1 MNPKLTKTSIVF
13 LLIVYLKHDFIKPDS
28 IEYREYQ
35 VNIAK
40 TCLESNT
47 LVVLPTG
54 LGKTV
59 IALIVIASLL
69 SRKCKILFLAPTKP
83 LVNQHTAFL
92 KQFLTLDEDEIVIFT
107 GEISPDKRTK
117 LWKETKIIVS
127 TPQVIENDL
136 KNNRISLEDFCLIIF
151 DEAHR
156 AVGEYSYVFVAKK
169 YKEQRKKDRRILG
182 MTASPGSDIDR
193 ILEICENL
201 EINNVEIRSRYD
213 KDVRPYVHG
222 LTIEW
227 KLVELPEEFNRI
239 IMLLSEVLSEKLGM
253 LKTAGLL
260 ETAAL
265 SRISM
270 RKLLEV
276 RNIIQDILENN
287 VLPSKEMYKILMA
300 HTIALKTY
308 HALELIKTQ
317 GATALRRYFKR
328 IQSETLMKKGNNASK
343 HFIRDRRVIEA
354 MLHLKKLDVEH
365 PKLKVLSEI
374 VEDQLKKNRESRI
387 IIFTQYRDTALQIL
401 DQISNIKEVKAARFV
416 GQTTKV
422 EDKGLSQREQEKIIR
437 KFKDGEYNT
446 LVATS
451 VAEEGLDIPSTDLV
465 IFYEPIPS
473 EIRSIQ
479 RKGRT
484 ARKMKGRV
492 VILIA
497 KKTQDEAYYWSSVR
511 KEKLMYN
518 QLKTINLRLR
528 GGKAKIDDLYP
539 KKEQQKK
546 LLDYM

>member
-1 MNPKLTKTSIVF
+1 M
-13 LLIVYLKHDFIKPDS
+13 YLNYDFIKPDS
-28 IEYREYQ
+28 VEYREYQ

-40 TCLESNT
+40 SCLESNT

-69 SRKCKILFLAPTKP
+69 KKNCKILFLAPTKP
-83 LVNQHTAFL
+83 LVNQHTIFL
-92 KQFLTLDEDEIVIFT
+92 RQFLTLDENEIAIFT
-107 GEISPDKRTK
+107 GEISPNKRAR
-117 LWKETKIIVS
+117 LWGEARIIVS

-136 KNNRISLEDFCLIIF
+136 ENNRISLEDFCLVIF

-193 ILEICENL
+193 IVEICENL
-201 EINNVEIRSRYD
+201 DIHNIEIRNRYD

-227 KLVELPEEFNRI
+227 RIVELPEEFSKI
-239 IMLLSEVLSEKLGM
+239 IKLLSDVLSEKLGI
-253 LKTAGLL
+253 LKTAGIL
-260 ETAAL
+260 ETASL

-270 RKLLEV
+270 RRLLEA
-276 RNIIQDILENN
+276 RDIIQEALENKI
-287 VLPSKEMYKILMA
+287 VPSKEIYKILMA

-317 GATALRRYFKR
+317 GASALKRYLKR
-328 IQSETLMKKGNNASK
+328 IQSEASIKKGNNASK
-343 HFIRDRRVIEA
+343 HFIRDRRIIEA
-354 MLHLKKLDVEH
+354 MLYLKKLNVEH
-365 PKLKVLSEI
+365 PKLNVLSDI
-374 VEDQLKKNRESRI
+374 VEEQLKKNKESRI
-387 IIFTQYRDTALQIL
+387 IVFTQYRDTALQIL
-401 DQISNIKEVKAARFV
+401 SYLSSIKEVKAARFV
-416 GQTTKV
+416 GQAAKI
-422 EDKGLSQREQEKIIR
+422 EDKGLSQKEQEKIIR
-437 KFKDGEYNT
+437 GFKEGEYNT

-484 ARKMKGRV
+484 ARRMRGRV
-492 VILIA
+492 VILIT
-497 KKTQDEAYYWSSVR
+497 KNTQDEAYYWSSVR

-528 GGKAKIDDLYP
+528 GKKMEIKDLYP
-539 KKEQQKK
+539 KKIRQKK
-546 LLDYM
+546 LIDYM

>member
-1 MNPKLTKTSIVF
+1 M
-13 LLIVYLKHDFIKPDS
+13 YLNYEFIKPNS

-40 TCLESNT
+40 SCLKSNT

-69 SRKCKILFLAPTKP
+69 KKNCKILFLAPTKP
-83 LVNQHTAFL
+83 LVNQHTSFL
-92 KQFLTLDEDEIVIFT
+92 RQFLTLDGREIAIFT
-107 GEISPDKRTK
+107 GEISPDKRSK
-117 LWKETKIIVS
+117 LWKEAKIIVS

-136 KNNRISLEDFCLIIF
+136 ENNRISLEDFCLVIF

-169 YKEQRKKDRRILG
+169 YIEQRKEEKHVLG

-193 ILEICENL
+193 IMEICKNL
-201 EINNVEIRSRYD
+201 DIHNIEIRNRYD

-222 LTIEW
+222 LTLEW
-227 KLVELPEEFNRI
+227 KLVELPEEFSRI
-239 IMLLSEVLSEKLGM
+239 IKLLSDVLSEKLGM
-253 LKTAGLL
+253 LKAAGFL

-270 RKLLEV
+270 RRLLEV
-276 RNIIQDILENN
+276 RDAIQDALENKTFS
-287 VLPSKEMYKILMA
+287 SKEIYKILMA

-317 GATALRRYFKR
+317 GASALKRYLKR
-328 IQSETLMKKGNNASK
+328 MQSEASAKKGNNASK
-343 HFIRDRRVIEA
+343 HFIRDRRIIEV

-374 VEDQLKKNRESRI
+374 VKDQLEKNKQSRI

-401 DQISNIKEVKAARFV
+401 NSLSNMEEVKAVRFV
-416 GQTTKV
+416 GQATKI
-422 EDKGLSQREQEKIIR
+422 EDKGLTQKEQETIIK
-437 KFKDGEYNT
+437 KFKEGEYNT
-446 LVATS
+446 LIATS

-484 ARKMKGRV
+484 ARKMRGRV

-497 KKTQDEAYYWSSVR
+497 KNTQDEAYYWSSVR

-518 QLKTINLRLR
+518 QLKTINLKLKDR
-528 GGKAKIDDLYP
+528 KIEIEDLYP
-539 KKEQQKK
+539 KKSKQKR
-546 LLDYM
+546 LIDYM

>member
-1 MNPKLTKTSIVF
+1 
-13 LLIVYLKHDFIKPDS
+13 VYLKHDFIKPDS

-117 LWKETKIIVS
+117 LWKETRIIVS

-169 YKEQRKKDRRILG
+169 YKEQRKKDR
-182 MTASPGSDIDR
+182 P
-193 ILEICENL
+193 
-201 EINNVEIRSRYD
+201 
-213 KDVRPYVHG
+213 
-222 LTIEW
+222 
-227 KLVELPEEFNRI
+227 
-239 IMLLSEVLSEKLGM
+239 EKLGM

-374 VEDQLKKNRESRI
+374 VEDQLKKNKESRI